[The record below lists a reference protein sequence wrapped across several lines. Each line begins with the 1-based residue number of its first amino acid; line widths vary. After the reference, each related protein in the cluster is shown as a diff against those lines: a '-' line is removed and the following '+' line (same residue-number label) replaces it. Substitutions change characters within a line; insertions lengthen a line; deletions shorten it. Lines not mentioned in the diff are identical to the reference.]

1 MSQLVDQYHR
11 IATNLRVSVTDVC
24 NLRCLYCMPEEMDFA
39 ETDQIMTFEEIIR
52 LVSISVGLGVDK
64 VRLTGGEPLVRRGLA
79 SLIEQLFAVPG
90 LSDIS
95 LTTNGVSLE
104 RQAQTLYDAGL
115 RRINVSLDA
124 LSESKFAEITRRSLL
139 DKVLAGLEK
148 ARHIGFDPIKIN
160 AVPMRGFSEDEVL
173 ELVSFA
179 RNNSYEMRFIEF
191 MPLDADN
198 IWAKDIFVP
207 NSELKKRINQTF
219 PLKIENGNG
228 RSLHQTAQNYHF
240 QDGKGK
246 VGFIS
251 SVSEPFCGDCN
262 RVRLTADGKFRNCLF
277 ALEEKDVLTPLRN
290 GATDQHIEKMMKESV
305 ASKAI
310 GHMIN
315 SNQYT
320 KPDRNMSMIGG

>member
-52 LVSISVGLGVDK
+52 LVNIAVGLGVNK
-64 VRLTGGEPLVRRGLA
+64 VRLTGGEPLVRRGLS
-79 SLIEQLFAVPG
+79 SLIEQLLAVPG

-104 RQAQTLYDAGL
+104 RQAQTLYDVGL

-124 LSESKFAEITRRSLL
+124 LSESKFAEITRRNLL
-139 DKVLAGLEK
+139 GKVLAGLEK
-148 ARHIGFDPIKIN
+148 TRLIGFDPIKIN

-179 RNNSYEMRFIEF
+179 RNNGYEMRFIEF
-191 MPLDADN
+191 MPLDADD

-207 NSELKKRINQTF
+207 NSELKKRINEIF
-219 PLKIENGNG
+219 PLKNENGRG
-228 RSLHQTAQNYHF
+228 LHQTAQNYHF

-290 GATDQHIEKMMKESV
+290 GASDQHIEKLMKESV

>member
-11 IATNLRVSVTDVC
+11 VATNLRVSVTDVC

-52 LVSISVGLGVDK
+52 LVNIAVGLGVNK

-79 SLIEQLFAVPG
+79 SLIEQLLAVPG

-95 LTTNGVSLE
+95 LTTNGVGLE
-104 RQAQTLYDAGL
+104 RQAQTLYDVGL

-124 LSESKFAEITRRSLL
+124 LSESKFAEITRRNLL
-139 DKVLAGLEK
+139 GKVLAGLEN
-148 ARHIGFDPIKIN
+148 ARLIGFDPIKIN

-179 RNNSYEMRFIEF
+179 RNNGYEMRFIEF
-191 MPLDADN
+191 MPLDADD

-207 NSELKKRINQTF
+207 NSELKKRINEIF
-219 PLKIENGNG
+219 PLENENG

-290 GATDQHIEKMMKESV
+290 GASDQHIEKLMKESV

>member
-1 MSQLVDQYHR
+1 MSQLVDQFHR
-11 IATNLRVSVTDVC
+11 VATNLRVSVTDVC

-52 LVSISVGLGVDK
+52 LVNIAVGLGVNK

-79 SLIEQLFAVPG
+79 SLIEQLLAVPG
-90 LSDIS
+90 LSDVS

-104 RQAQTLYDAGL
+104 RQAQALYDVGL
-115 RRINVSLDA
+115 KRINVSLDA
-124 LSESKFAEITRRSLL
+124 LSESKFAEITRRNLL
-139 DKVLAGLEK
+139 GKVLAGLDK
-148 ARHIGFDPIKIN
+148 ARQIGFEPIKIN

-179 RNNSYEMRFIEF
+179 RNNGYEMRFIEF
-191 MPLDADN
+191 MPLDADD

-207 NSELKKRINQTF
+207 NSELKKRINETF
-219 PLKIENGNG
+219 PLKNENG
-228 RSLHQTAQNYHF
+228 RDLHQTAQNYHF

-277 ALEEKDVLTPLRN
+277 ALEEKDILTPLRN
-290 GATDQHIEKMMKESV
+290 GASDQHIEKLMKESV
-305 ASKAI
+305 SSKAI

>member
-1 MSQLVDQYHR
+1 MSQLVDQFHR
-11 IATNLRVSVTDVC
+11 VATNLRVSVTDVC

-39 ETDQIMTFEEIIR
+39 ETDQIMTFEEIVR
-52 LVSISVGLGVDK
+52 LVNIAVSLGVDK

-104 RQAQTLYDAGL
+104 RQAQALYDVGL

-124 LSESKFAEITRRSLL
+124 LSESKFAEITRRNLL
-139 DKVLAGLEK
+139 SKVLAGLEK
-148 ARHIGFDPIKIN
+148 ARQIGFEPIKIN

-173 ELVSFA
+173 ELTSFA
-179 RNNSYEMRFIEF
+179 RNNGYEMRFIEF
-191 MPLDADN
+191 MPLDADD
-198 IWAKDIFVP
+198 IWAKDIFIP
-207 NSELKKRINQTF
+207 NSELKKRINEKF
-219 PLKIENGNG
+219 PLENGNG
-228 RSLHQTAQNYHF
+228 RGLHQTAQNYRF

-277 ALEEKDVLTPLRN
+277 ALEEKDILTPLRN
-290 GATDQHIEKMMKESV
+290 GASDQHIGKLMKESV

>member
-52 LVSISVGLGVDK
+52 LVNIAVGLGVNK

-79 SLIEQLFAVPG
+79 SLIEQLLAVPG

-104 RQAQTLYDAGL
+104 RQAQTLYVVGL

-124 LSESKFAEITRRSLL
+124 LSESKFAEITRRNLL
-139 DKVLAGLEK
+139 GKVLAGLEK
-148 ARHIGFDPIKIN
+148 ARLIGFEPIKIN

-179 RNNSYEMRFIEF
+179 RNNGYEMRFIEF
-191 MPLDADN
+191 MPLDADD
-198 IWAKDIFVP
+198 IWAKDIFVLIQ
-207 NSELKKRINQTF
+207 S
-219 PLKIENGNG
+219 
-228 RSLHQTAQNYHF
+228 
-240 QDGKGK
+240 
-246 VGFIS
+246 
-251 SVSEPFCGDCN
+251 
-262 RVRLTADGKFRNCLF
+262 
-277 ALEEKDVLTPLRN
+277 
-290 GATDQHIEKMMKESV
+290 
-305 ASKAI
+305 
-310 GHMIN
+310 
-315 SNQYT
+315 
-320 KPDRNMSMIGG
+320 

>member
-52 LVSISVGLGVDK
+52 LVNIAVGLGVNK

-79 SLIEQLFAVPG
+79 SLIEQLLAVPG

-104 RQAQTLYDAGL
+104 RQAQTLYDVGL

-124 LSESKFAEITRRSLL
+124 LSESKFAEITRRNLL
-139 DKVLAGLEK
+139 GKVLAGLEK
-148 ARHIGFDPIKIN
+148 ARLIGFEPIKIN

-179 RNNSYEMRFIEF
+179 RNNGYEMRFIEF
-191 MPLDADN
+191 MPLDADD

-207 NSELKKRINQTF
+207 NSELKKRINEIF
-219 PLKIENGNG
+219 PLENENGRG
-228 RSLHQTAQNYHF
+228 LHQTAQNYRF

-290 GATDQHIEKMMKESV
+290 GASDQHIEKLMKESV
-305 ASKAI
+305 ANKAI